1 MTFYNLSL
9 CTNVKP
15 FDPSL
20 KIFLAKNAQ
29 LCFYRKETTY
39 FCNSFE
45 LHIIM
50 DQLAQH
56 IESLVFV
63 SENPISFKEIK
74 LCLEETFETK
84 FKKPPLEKAIELL
97 KEKYKEEHFSFEF
110 IEIAGGFQFLSK
122 PSFHG
127 TIATYLKQTTKRRL
141 SRAALETLSIIAYKQ
156 PVAKSEMEKIRGVS
170 CDYSVQKLLE
180 KELVQSVG
188 RSEGPGRALLYGT
201 SDKFM
206 DYFGLKSLEDMPK
219 PKDFREPDSEIGEQA
234 PIDEV
239 VEATPV
245 DEMPVGAGEVV
256 ASEETIVQEGEDE
269 MTTITP
275 IDVINE
281 EATESEEKIEV
292 IENKEEVLQTPVL
305 EEENVTDN
313 PVENIVQESETVQV
327 VENEETDILE
337 EDSEVENSD
346 DTQA

>member
-1 MTFYNLSL
+1 MHNYVFI
-9 CTNVKP
+9 VKK
-15 FDPSL
+15 L
-20 KIFLAKNAQ
+20 LIFAIHLN
-29 LCFYRKETTY
+29 YT
-39 FCNSFE
+39 S
-45 LHIIM
+45 IM

-63 SENPISFKEIK
+63 SETPISFKEIK

-245 DEMPVGAGEVV
+245 DEMPVGAGEAV

-269 MTTITP
+269 MTPITP
-275 IDVINE
+275 IDVVNE
-281 EATESEEKIEV
+281 EATEAEEKIEV
-292 IENKEEVLQTPVL
+292 IENIEEDAQIPTL
-305 EEENVTDN
+305 EEKNVTDS
-313 PVENIVQESETVQV
+313 PVEDIVQESETDQV
-327 VENEETDILE
+327 VENGETEVLE
-337 EDSEVENSD
+337 EDSEAENLE
-346 DTQA
+346 DTQE